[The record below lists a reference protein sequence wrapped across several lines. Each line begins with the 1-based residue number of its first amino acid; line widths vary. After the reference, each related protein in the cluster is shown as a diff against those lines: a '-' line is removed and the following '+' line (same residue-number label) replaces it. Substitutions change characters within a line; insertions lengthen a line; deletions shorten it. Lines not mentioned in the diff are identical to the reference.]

1 MFTQNDPSLN
11 RRISDAGCPTGPPGG
26 GVVKSIWTPQSVGQ
40 AEGPVVDGA
49 CPNPKPARSAL
60 TTAERWGI
68 AVGAFCAVALPVLVA
83 LLLWRFLPQHRAAR
97 RLRGPPDPSSANT

>member
-1 MFTQNDPSLN
+1 MFMQYDPSLN
-11 RRISDAGCPTGPPGG
+11 RRISAAGCPTGPPGSG
-26 GVVKSIWTPQSVGQ
+26 GVKSIWTPQSVGQ

-68 AVGAFCAVALPVLVA
+68 AVGALCAVALPVLFYP
-83 LLLWRFLPQHRAAR
+83 LL
-97 RLRGPPDPSSANT
+97 